1 MNTGHAGVL
10 NLLTRLE
17 FNEEAKMNIK
27 QEKAFSPVTITLE
40 TEDEVR
46 HLYANLT
53 KQLEAINLDER
64 DFAHQLSELIRKETN
79 VFDWRAP

>member
-1 MNTGHAGVL
+1 
-10 NLLTRLE
+10 
-17 FNEEAKMNIK
+17 MNIK

-53 KQLEAINLDER
+53 KELAAHKLDER
-64 DFAHQLSELIRKETN
+64 DFAYQLSELIRKETN

>member
-1 MNTGHAGVL
+1 
-10 NLLTRLE
+10 
-17 FNEEAKMNIK
+17 MNIK

-40 TEDEVR
+40 TEEEVR

-53 KQLEAINLDER
+53 SPMESLNAANR
-64 DFAHQLSELIRKETN
+64 DFAYQLSELIRKETN